1 MKAPK
6 RFVYCYLFCFL
17 LIVTVDMLSS
27 GDMPGD
33 RMYLVLMPL
42 LALSLFLFS
51 DFSSEGIRRR
61 IRGYRWS
68 IMILLIGIVTSRF
81 VDKTLSAGA
90 VILVSSLIAP
100 FLRIRRFGN
109 HFLSFSNDC
118 WSDTSN
124 FRLSR
129 FFSISASIYILF

>member
-6 RFVYCYLFCFL
+6 RIVYCYLFCFF

-27 GDMPGD
+27 GDMPGE

-51 DFSSEGIRRR
+51 DFTSEGIKRR

-68 IMILLIGIVTSRF
+68 IMVLLIGITTSLF

-90 VILVSSLIAP
+90 VILVSSLTAP
-100 FLRIRRFGN
+100 FLRIRKYA
-109 HFLSFSNDC
+109 DQ
-118 WSDTSN
+118 D
-124 FRLSR
+124 
-129 FFSISASIYILF
+129 